1 MLINSL
7 LMNKALNFFK
17 KVLKYSLLG
26 GSAITVGCYGYL
38 QYVNSILGPI
48 KIDKQNALDYYKE

>member
-1 MLINSL
+1 
-7 LMNKALNFFK
+7 MNKALNFFK
-17 KVLKYSLLG
+17 KGLKYSLLG